1 MPMTPHDL
9 VVEAKAQI
17 KEVSTGESQQM
28 LGKRVIIDVREYDE
42 YAAGHLPG
50 AINIPRGILEFKIG
64 MVPEC
69 ANKNGAFLIYCRTS
83 GRAYGRSRQGG
94 FPAKG
99 QDDHHA
105 RAVAAGRFRRPHC
118 PNPGRSAGEGTGG
131 SRSGGQ

>member
-17 KEVSTGESQQM
+17 KEISPAEAQAQ

-69 ANKNGAFLIYCRTS
+69 ADKDGAFLLYCRTS
-83 GRAYGRSRQGG
+83 GRAALSAVQLQKLGYRDIVSMAGG
-94 FPAKG
+94 FEAWNNEN
-99 QDDHHA
+99 
-105 RAVAAGRFRRPHC
+105 RPTEK
-118 PNPGRSAGEGTGG
+118 PEPINFE
-131 SRSGGQ
+131 